1 MTLGMDTLLESP
13 VARHQAGPSEFRLPV
28 DPIAATQLVRAI
40 QDAVD
45 TSRCTVLGQNW
56 WLLIRNEIYYS
67 ISREVAKF
75 FNAIVGKPGYEGRV
89 YSGQRRSL
97 PREFAVIRGAERSAL
112 FGSQDV
118 SVDDLKGGVAFCE
131 VPGDYTQF
139 IDGLAVNC
147 FLDPLMELMLEHA
160 NRTGP
165 LTKLCRFQPRVT
177 AVDKLVEPLYF
188 FHNSSAG
195 MLGGTDVFADFCQT
209 IYEVNRYLYQRDIP
223 VVVNPSTLV
232 QQLREIL
239 SYQNAF
245 VDIFDEIEPRLVFVQ
260 NFGNVEKLGAISA
273 AKRLGIRTVDIQHG
287 IQENT
292 SMYNCHPAHCDDG
305 SYVYPEVLWCWG
317 QITTEALQLEQSRQP
332 VPWKLAVEGGHPWK
346 SLVNRQGSR
355 LRLAKLKRQLPA
367 DRPVALYCHDPA
379 LINHQSV
386 IGLLPGEIFEAIR
399 DSADDIFWLVRLHPR
414 AAHLIGE
421 VQDFC
426 NAHRLFNVEVEHSST
441 LLTEQVMEA
450 ADVLLTKFSVSA
462 LEAMSVGL
470 PVVSHSWIGE
480 VTFENYRDHPLLSFA
495 LEPADIIKA
504 IHEAKRSAEPFRY
517 VNTDT
522 DESVRTFFSLLDR

>member
-1 MTLGMDTLLESP
+1 MDTLSERP
-13 VARHQAGPSEFRLPV
+13 AENREAGPSDFRLPV

-40 QDAVD
+40 QNAVD
-45 TSRCTVLGQNW
+45 TSRCKVLGQNW
-56 WLLIRNEIYYS
+56 WLLVRNEIYYS

-75 FNAIVGKPGYEGRV
+75 FNAIVSKPGYEGRV

-97 PREFAVIRGAERSAL
+97 QREFAVIPGAERSAL
-112 FGSQDV
+112 FGSQGV
-118 SVDDLKGGVAFCE
+118 AIGDLKGGVAFCE

-147 FLDPLMELMLEHA
+147 FSDPLMELMVEHT

-177 AVDKLVEPLYF
+177 AVDKLVEPFYF
-188 FHNSSAG
+188 FHNSSAC
-195 MLGGTDVFADFCQT
+195 MLRSADVFADFYRT
-209 IYEVNRYLYQRDIP
+209 IYDVNRYLYREDIP
-223 VVVNPSTLV
+223 VIVNPSALV

-245 VDIFDEIEPRLVFVQ
+245 VDIFDDIEPRMVFVQ

-305 SYVYPEVLWCWG
+305 HYVYPDVLWCWG
-317 QITTEALQLEQSRQP
+317 QITTEALQLEQSRRS
-332 VPWKLAVEGGHPWK
+332 VPWKQAVEGGHPWK
-346 SLVNRQGSR
+346 ALVNRQGSR
-355 LRLAKLKRQLPA
+355 LRLAKLRRQLPE
-367 DRPVALYCHDPA
+367 DKTIALYCHDPA
-379 LINHQSV
+379 LINHHSV

-399 DSADDIFWLVRLHPR
+399 DSADDIVWLVRLHPR
-414 AAHLIGE
+414 AAHLIRE
-421 VQDFC
+421 MQDFFT
-426 NAHRLFNVEVEHSST
+426 AHRLFNVEVEHSST

-480 VTFENYRDHPLLSFA
+480 VTFENYRNHPLLSFA
-495 LEPADIIKA
+495 LEPSDIIAA
-504 IHEAKRSAEPFRY
+504 IHAAKRSEAPFHY

-522 DESVRTFFSLLDR
+522 NASKQVFFSLLDQ